1 MALSGV
7 WADAIKQIIL
17 PNVKSRFNLLPDL
30 SMILTANAMP
40 CPENDMQK
48 DKLFA
53 KIGELTVQFA
63 TLEHQLQALLELLLL
78 RKIKHIA
85 RYKLQGNGSLLEQ
98 LEGTLKRI
106 EATRDLRNLLIHGN
120 WQIDEGS
127 ATCPV
132 RVRDFKMKYE
142 DGQWQ
147 ELTETTFNE
156 KKLTHL
162 TRRLQGVSH
171 DVQHLSYRLRQA

>member
-1 MALSGV
+1 
-7 WADAIKQIIL
+7 
-17 PNVKSRFNLLPDL
+17 
-30 SMILTANAMP
+30 
-40 CPENDMQK
+40 MQK

-63 TLEHQLQALLELLLL
+63 TLEHQLQSLLELLLAEKSRMIGPFLIHELTLPMLL

-85 RYKLQGNGSLLEQ
+85 RYKLQGDGSLLEQ

-120 WQIDEGS
+120 WQIDETS

-147 ELTETTFNE
+147 DLTETTFNE

-171 DVQHLSYRLRQA
+171 DVQYLSSRLRQA

>member
-1 MALSGV
+1 MLRTARAL
-7 WADAIKQIIL
+7 
-17 PNVKSRFNLLPDL
+17 
-30 SMILTANAMP
+30 P
-40 CPENDMQK
+40 CWENDMQK

-63 TLEHQLQALLELLLL
+63 TLEHQLQSLLELLLGENSRMIGPFLIHELNLSALL

>member
-1 MALSGV
+1 M
-7 WADAIKQIIL
+7 
-17 PNVKSRFNLLPDL
+17 R
-30 SMILTANAMP
+30 
-40 CPENDMQK
+40 K

-63 TLEHQLQALLELLLL
+63 TLEHQLQSLLEMLLMEKSRLIAPFFIHELNLAVLL

-85 RYKLQGNGSLLEQ
+85 RYRLQNDGRFLEE
-98 LEGTLKRI
+98 LEGVLKRI
-106 EATRDLRNLLIHGN
+106 DATRDLRNLLIHGN
-120 WQIDEGS
+120 WQIDEDCEV
-127 ATCPV
+127 CPV

-142 DGQWQ
+142 EGQWQ

-162 TRRLQGVSH
+162 TRRLQGMSH
-171 DVQHLSYRLRQA
+171 DVQHLTHRLGQPAARPD

>member
-1 MALSGV
+1 
-7 WADAIKQIIL
+7 
-17 PNVKSRFNLLPDL
+17 
-30 SMILTANAMP
+30 
-40 CPENDMQK
+40 MQK

-63 TLEHQLQALLELLLL
+63 TLEHQLQSLLELLLAENSKMIGPFLIHELNLSVLL

-85 RYKLQGNGSLLEQ
+85 RYKLQGDGSLLEQ

-120 WQIDEGS
+120 WQIDEAS
-127 ATCPV
+127 TTCPV

>member
-1 MALSGV
+1 
-7 WADAIKQIIL
+7 
-17 PNVKSRFNLLPDL
+17 
-30 SMILTANAMP
+30 
-40 CPENDMQK
+40 MQK

-63 TLEHQLQALLELLLL
+63 TLEHQLQSLLELLVAENSQIIGPFLIHELNLSVLL

-85 RYKLQGNGSLLEQ
+85 RYRLQGDGSLLEQ
-98 LEGTLKRI
+98 LEQALKRI

-120 WQIDEGS
+120 WQIDES
-127 ATCPV
+127 CTTCPV
-132 RVRDFKMKYE
+132 RVRDFKMRYE

-147 ELTETTFNE
+147 DLAETTFNE

-162 TRRLQGVSH
+162 TRRLQAMSH
-171 DVQHLSYRLRQA
+171 EVQYLYHRLRQA

>member
-1 MALSGV
+1 
-7 WADAIKQIIL
+7 
-17 PNVKSRFNLLPDL
+17 
-30 SMILTANAMP
+30 MILTAHAMP
-40 CPENDMQK
+40 CWENDMQK

-63 TLEHQLQALLELLLL
+63 TLEHQLQALLELLLAENSQMIGPFLIHELNLSVLL

-85 RYKLQGNGSLLEQ
+85 RYKLQTNGSLLGQ

-127 ATCPV
+127 TTCPV

-147 ELTETTFNE
+147 DLTETTFNE

-162 TRRLQGVSH
+162 TRRLQGMSH

>member
-1 MALSGV
+1 
-7 WADAIKQIIL
+7 
-17 PNVKSRFNLLPDL
+17 
-30 SMILTANAMP
+30 
-40 CPENDMQK
+40 MQK

-63 TLEHQLQALLELLLL
+63 TLEHQLQALLELLVAEKNQVIGPFLIHELNLAVLL

-85 RYKLQGNGSLLEQ
+85 RYKLQSDVSLLGL
-98 LEGTLKRI
+98 LEDTLKRI

-120 WQIDEGS
+120 WQIDENCS
-127 ATCPV
+127 TCPV
-132 RVRDFKMKYE
+132 RVRDFKMRYE

-147 ELTETTFNE
+147 DLAETTFNE

-162 TRRLQGVSH
+162 TRRLQGMSR
-171 DVQHLSYRLRQA
+171 DVQHLSHKLRQA

>member
-1 MALSGV
+1 
-7 WADAIKQIIL
+7 
-17 PNVKSRFNLLPDL
+17 
-30 SMILTANAMP
+30 
-40 CPENDMQK
+40 MQK

-63 TLEHQLQALLELLLL
+63 TLEHQLQALLELLVAGNSQVIGPFLIHELNLAVLL

-85 RYKLQGNGSLLEQ
+85 RFKLQDDASLLGL

-106 EATRDLRNLLIHGN
+106 EATRDMRNLLIHGN
-120 WQIDEGS
+120 WEIDENS
-127 ATCPV
+127 STCPV
-132 RVRDFKMKYE
+132 RVRDFKMRYE

-147 ELTETTFNE
+147 DLAETTFNE

>member
-1 MALSGV
+1 
-7 WADAIKQIIL
+7 
-17 PNVKSRFNLLPDL
+17 
-30 SMILTANAMP
+30 
-40 CPENDMQK
+40 MQK

-63 TLEHQLQALLELLLL
+63 TLEHQLQSLLELLLAENSPMIGPFLIHELNLSVLL
-78 RKIKHIA
+78 RKIRHIA
-85 RYKLQGNGSLLEQ
+85 RYKLQGDGSLLEQ

-120 WQIDEGS
+120 WQIDES
-127 ATCPV
+127 STTCPV

-147 ELTETTFNE
+147 DLTETTFNE

-171 DVQHLSYRLRQA
+171 DVQHLSSRLRQA

>member
-1 MALSGV
+1 
-7 WADAIKQIIL
+7 
-17 PNVKSRFNLLPDL
+17 
-30 SMILTANAMP
+30 
-40 CPENDMQK
+40 MQK

-63 TLEHQLQALLELLLL
+63 TLEHQLQSLLELLLAENNSMIGPFLIHELNLSVLL
-78 RKIKHIA
+78 RKIRHIA
-85 RYKLQGNGSLLEQ
+85 RYKLQSDGSLLEQ

-127 ATCPV
+127 TTCPV
-132 RVRDFKMKYE
+132 RVQDFKIKYE

-171 DVQHLSYRLRQA
+171 DVQHLTSRLRQA

>member
-1 MALSGV
+1 MP
-7 WADAIKQIIL
+7 IIPL
-17 PNVKSRFNLLPDL
+17 WPPTRYS
-30 SMILTANAMP
+30 
-40 CPENDMQK
+40 ENDMQK

-63 TLEHQLQALLELLLL
+63 TLEHQLQALLELLIAENSQVIGPFLIHELNLSVLL

-85 RYKLQGNGSLLEQ
+85 RYRLQGDASLLDL

-120 WQIDEGS
+120 WQIDEGCT
-127 ATCPV
+127 ACPV
-132 RVRDFKMKYE
+132 RVRDFKMRYE
-142 DGQWQ
+142 EGQWQ
-147 ELTETTFNE
+147 DLTETTFNE

-162 TRRLQGVSH
+162 TRRLQGMSH
-171 DVQHLSYRLRQA
+171 DVQHLSLRLQHA